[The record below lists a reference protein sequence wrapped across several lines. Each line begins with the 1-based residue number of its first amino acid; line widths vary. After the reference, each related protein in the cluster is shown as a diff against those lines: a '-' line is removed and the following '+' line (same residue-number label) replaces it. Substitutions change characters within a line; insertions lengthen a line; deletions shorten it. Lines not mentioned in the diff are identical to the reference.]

1 VTALSGFWARR
12 SAVDPV
18 RACERMLAAQAVYA
32 PAARPVCSSA
42 GDVAVGRRLFPLLP
56 EDRHDRAPQQGGG
69 GRWTLVADLRL
80 DNREDLCEQ
89 LAIDPA
95 PARSLADAAILMRA
109 VERWGESAAER
120 LVGDFAF
127 AAWDRDRERLI
138 LARDFMGNR
147 PLHFH
152 RGAGFFAF
160 ASMAKGLHAL
170 PEIPCAP
177 DERAMKRFLALVPGD
192 GTQSYFEGIESVPGG
207 HMCIATRNGVEI
219 RRYWNPSS
227 EVLRLKRPEEYREA
241 VREAMDRA
249 VSVRLRGTGGRVAS
263 HLSGGLDSSTVTAT
277 AARLLAGRDG
287 KVTAFTSVP
296 REGYDEP
303 FPSRRFAD
311 EGAHAAAVAELYP
324 NIDHVLIRSGD
335 RSPLAA
341 LDRNFYLYEQPVLN
355 LCNAVWSDAI
365 NDSAKESGLSVL
377 LTGQMGNLS
386 FSYNGCEWLP
396 QLLRQGRILKLAR
409 EALRLRRHGFGLQS
423 TAAHTFGPYLPRGLW
438 SAINR
443 WRGRGMDFGDYSAAH
458 PATAG
463 EARAEMDASGR
474 DISRRPSRDAFA
486 SRLRVLGDVDFG
498 ASNKGT
504 LGGWGIDTRDPT
516 ADRRLVELCLRI
528 PVEQYLR
535 GGRIRA
541 LARDTFADRLP
552 PMILDETRKGLQAAD
567 WHEGFTTAQGR
578 AEEEVERLAAL
589 GPAQGMFDLERMRR
603 LVSDW
608 PEDGWNRHHVQSGYR
623 LALLRGISGGHF
635 LRKSLRAN

>member
-1 VTALSGFWARR
+1 MTALSGFWASR

-32 PAARPVCSSA
+32 PGRPVCARSD
-42 GDVAVGRRLFPLLP
+42 DVAVGRRLFPLLP
-56 EDRHDRAPQQGGG
+56 EDRFDRAPQQGGG

-80 DNREDLCEQ
+80 DNRDELCEQ
-89 LAIDPA
+89 LGVGRDA
-95 PARSLADAAILMRA
+95 ARSLADAGILLRA
-109 VERWGESAAER
+109 LERWGDRAVER

-152 RGAGFFAF
+152 RGNGFFAF

-170 PEIPCAP
+170 PEVPCAP
-177 DERAMKRFLALVPGD
+177 DEKAMKRFLALVPGD

-207 HMCIATRNGVEI
+207 HLCIATRNGVE
-219 RRYWNPSS
+219 RRRHWNPSS
-227 EVLRLKRPEEYREA
+227 QILRLKRPEEYREA
-241 VREAMDRA
+241 LREEMDRA
-249 VSVRLRGTGGRVAS
+249 VSVRLRGTEGRVAS

-277 AARLLAGRDG
+277 AAGLLAGGNGR
-287 KVTAFTSVP
+287 VTAFTSVP
-296 REGYDEP
+296 REGYDDP
-303 FPSRRFAD
+303 LSSRRFAD

-335 RSPLAA
+335 RSPLAT
-341 LDRNFYLYEQPVLN
+341 LDRNFFLYEQPVLN

-365 NDSAKESGLSVL
+365 NDSAKSRGLSVL

-386 FSYNGCEWLP
+386 FSYNGCERLP
-396 QLLRQGRILKLAR
+396 QLLRQGRLLKLAQ
-409 EALRLRRHGFGLQS
+409 ETLRLRRHGFGLQS
-423 TAAHTFGPYLPRGLW
+423 AAAHIFGPYLPRRLW
-438 SAINR
+438 FAINR
-443 WRGRGMDFGDYSAAH
+443 WRGRGIDVGDYSAAH
-458 PATAG
+458 PAAAD
-463 EARAEMDASGR
+463 EARAEMENSGR
-474 DISRRPSRDAFA
+474 DMSRRPSKDAFA
-486 SRLRVLGDVDFG
+486 SRLRVLDDVDFG
-498 ASNKGT
+498 AYNKGT
-504 LGGWGIDTRDPT
+504 LGGWGIDIRDPT

-541 LARDTFADRLP
+541 LARGAFTDRLP
-552 PMILDETRKGLQAAD
+552 PMILGETRKGLQAAD
-567 WHEGFTTAQGR
+567 WHDGFANGR
-578 AEEEVERLAAL
+578 GQAVEEVERLAAL
-589 GPAQGMFDLERMRR
+589 GAAQATFDVERMRR
-603 LVSDW
+603 LLADW
-608 PEDGWNRHHVQSGYR
+608 PEDGWNSHRVQSGYR